1 MEKDLIRMQELAG
14 LKEAKLDT
22 PNKELND
29 LVKQVIAISGFKPY
43 QMEVISAYNEYFI
56 NLPVKAIPVSAM
68 IRLGEI
74 LPEGSSIG
82 VWGNLNSGALSI
94 RTPYQVR

>member
-22 PNKELND
+22 PNKELNT
-29 LVKQVIAISGFKPY
+29 LVKTVMAISGFKPY

-68 IRLGEI
+68 ISLGEI
-74 LPEGSSIG
+74 LPKGSSIG

-94 RTPYQVR
+94 RTPYQVG

>member
-22 PNKELND
+22 PNPELND
-29 LVKQVIAISGFKPY
+29 LVKQVIGVLGFKPY
-43 QMEVISAYNEYFI
+43 QIEVITAYNEYFI
-56 NLPVKAIPVSAM
+56 NLPVTAIPLNAM
-68 IRLGEI
+68 VRLIKI
-74 LPEGSSIG
+74 LPEGSSLG
-82 VWGNLNSGALSI
+82 VWGNLNGGALSI